1 MLPLR
6 IFRALLPPAERA
18 EVIADLEMEYC
29 TRRARDGHLASS
41 RWLWGQLFAS
51 VPTLLRRSWWRGR
64 TGFESSGNAM
74 NPGGPLMER
83 WIVEARFA
91 LRRLRTR
98 PTYTALAVLTL
109 ALGVGGMA
117 AIAGIV
123 RPLLVN
129 PLPYPRDNELA
140 MFWAQYSWYSREFV
154 TLRPQWTGFADVAAY
169 RPEDVTVEM
178 ERAPTRFVSGIAAST
193 ELFDVLGVA
202 PRLGRGFHAD
212 EDGQGVER
220 VAVLSDAL
228 WRELGADPSLVG
240 KPLKLDGIPRTVIG
254 IMPPGF
260 WFPNPSVRVWLADY
274 LNPTGRSGMY
284 ALVGR
289 VAPGQSVL
297 HMQPV
302 IDRVTR
308 LLGSLYTY
316 PPEWDRTKN
325 AKLTPLRDDIIGGM
339 RPALF
344 ATLAAMA
351 VIMLIACANV
361 AALMLGQVESRS
373 AELALRSALGAD
385 RGRIVSQLV
394 MESLVLGLVSG
405 LVGTAFAVAGF
416 NVLRGALPLGAW
428 SERPA
433 LDWTLFGA
441 AMIVAILA
449 SLAVAL
455 LSAYSVWRSDLR
467 TQLSGGRT
475 SGKLQRRGGLQ
486 GFVVVG
492 EVAAAVLLAGGA
504 GLLMRSVTNLYAI
517 KPGVE
522 TRGIAVVDIA
532 TPANMRRAAR
542 RELLSNIVREL
553 SALPG
558 VKTAAVAQKLP
569 LRGNGNSSGI
579 TVPGAPVGVPSTT
592 FFRVG
597 SADYFRALGIPVLRG
612 RTFDGSERTDS
623 ANAELSVVINDA
635 LAKIYYPNINPVGQV
650 ITSGAFGMPER
661 ILGVVG
667 NVAEANLTDPPAPV
681 RYYLTDQSPWIFES
695 QSLVIRTTRPE
706 DAVPI
711 IAAVR
716 RTIAR
721 VAPNVAVQEATTMQR
736 VFDRAVGPARDVRT
750 LLAILSALALLLGA
764 IGIYGVIA
772 QYVARREGDWSIRVA
787 LGLSPSRVV
796 SLVVAHGT
804 WMVVVGI
811 LLGVG
816 GVIVLG
822 RFLSTLLYGVTAA
835 DPITI
840 IGASIA
846 LLTIGVVAAFIP
858 AVRASRADPAL
869 VLRKL

>member
-1 MLPLR
+1 
-6 IFRALLPPAERA
+6 
-18 EVIADLEMEYC
+18 
-29 TRRARDGHLASS
+29 
-41 RWLWGQLFAS
+41 
-51 VPTLLRRSWWRGR
+51 
-64 TGFESSGNAM
+64 
-74 NPGGPLMER
+74 MER

-129 PLPYPRDNELA
+129 PLPYPRDTELA
-140 MFWAQYSWYSREFV
+140 MFWAKYSWESREFV
-154 TLRPQWTGFADVAAY
+154 TLRPQWTGFASVAAY
-169 RPEDVTVEM
+169 RPEDVTVEV
-178 ERAPTRFVSGIAAST
+178 ERGPTRFVSGIASST

-202 PRLGRGFHAD
+202 PRIGRGFHAG
-212 EDGQGVER
+212 EDAQSAER

-228 WRELGADPSLVG
+228 WRELGADPSLIG
-240 KPLKLDGIPRTVIG
+240 KSLKLDGIPRTVIG

-274 LNPTGRSGMY
+274 LNPTGQSGMY
-284 ALVGR
+284 SLVGR

-302 IDRVTR
+302 IDRATQ

-325 AKLTPLRDDIIGGM
+325 ANLTPLRDDFIGGM

-405 LVGTAFAVAGF
+405 VVGTGFAVAGF

-428 SERPA
+428 SERPS

-441 AMIVAILA
+441 AMVVAILA

-455 LSAYSVWRSDLR
+455 LPAYSVWRSDLR
-467 TQLSGGRT
+467 TQLSGARTGGR
-475 SGKLQRRGGLQ
+475 LQRRGGLQ
-486 GFVVVG
+486 VFVIVG
-492 EVAAAVLLAGGA
+492 EVAAAVLLACGA

-517 KPGVE
+517 KPGIE

-553 SALPG
+553 SVLPG
-558 VKTAAVAQKLP
+558 VKAAAVAQKLP
-569 LRGNGNSSGI
+569 LREKGNSSAI
-579 TVPGAPVGVPSTT
+579 TVPGAPPGVPKTA

-597 SADYFRALGIPVLRG
+597 SPDYFKVLGIPVLSG

-623 ANAELSVVINDA
+623 ANTEISVVINEV

-650 ITSGAFGMPER
+650 MTGGFGMPER
-661 ILGVVG
+661 IVGVVG
-667 NVAEANLTDPPAPV
+667 DVTEASLTDPPAPV
-681 RYYLTDQSPWIFES
+681 RYYLTAQSPWIFES

-706 DAVPI
+706 DAVAI
-711 IAAVR
+711 IGAVR
-716 RTIAR
+716 RRIAQ
-721 VAPNVAVQEATTMQR
+721 VAPSVAVQQATTMQR
-736 VFDRAVGPARDVRT
+736 VLDRAVGPARDVRT
-750 LLAILSALALLLGA
+750 LLAILSVLALLLGA
-764 IGIYGVIA
+764 IGIYGVVA
-772 QYVARREGDWSIRVA
+772 QYVARREGEWSIRVA
-787 LGLSPSRVV
+787 LGLAPSRVV

-811 LLGVG
+811 IVGVG
-816 GVIVLG
+816 GSVVLG
-822 RFLSTLLYGVTAA
+822 RFLSTLLYGVTSA

-840 IGASIA
+840 VGASVA
-846 LLTIGVVAAFIP
+846 LLTIGVVAALIP
-858 AVRASRADPAL
+858 AIRASRADPAL